1 MSRSSLPLGE
11 SLLFGTVGLASLVV
25 DVLTGVNAP
34 RDVEV
39 CAADT
44 LVKDDVLDVNACKEL
59 VESTFF
65 VWDFFL
71 ELFGARLVVVAVE
84 PPRPNVV
91 PLPALHDRANW
102 TLFAPRPC
110 SSSASRILNQQ
121 RSESMTKPKVTS
133 SEAFPPCTAWWYT
146 VSYGLDS
153 RASSPSLALREEFL
167 VMYEPS
173 FISSFPKQNSQRDAY
188 LMFDFQPT
196 LIVSPAEN
204 LRPFSVGYV
213 NEASRSAATAGSSS
227 IIMLASHAIQI
238 GLQDFTRFRMG
249 RCGQACVGTRKWA
262 KDKSPA
268 HRPSKTGVGGEPRL
282 SPRVPQELGSGSPA
296 LSISLCFASHC

>member
-11 SLLFGTVGLASLVV
+11 SLLFGTVGLASLAV

-39 CAADT
+39 CAVDT
-44 LVKDDVLDVNACKEL
+44 LVKDDVLDVNVCKEL

-91 PLPALHDRANW
+91 PVRGLHDRANW

-133 SEAFPPCTAWWYT
+133 SEAFPPFTAWWYT
-146 VSYGLDS
+146 VFHVLDS
-153 RASSPSLALREEFL
+153 RASS
-167 VMYEPS
+167 
-173 FISSFPKQNSQRDAY
+173 
-188 LMFDFQPT
+188 
-196 LIVSPAEN
+196 
-204 LRPFSVGYV
+204 
-213 NEASRSAATAGSSS
+213 
-227 IIMLASHAIQI
+227 
-238 GLQDFTRFRMG
+238 
-249 RCGQACVGTRKWA
+249 
-262 KDKSPA
+262 
-268 HRPSKTGVGGEPRL
+268 
-282 SPRVPQELGSGSPA
+282 
-296 LSISLCFASHC
+296 